1 MMFDFISVPQQ
12 TNIKNEVKNVGSDR
26 FLLSKAEEVIQKR
39 INEILS
45 SNDQVNFDKLP
56 GLIESLKIIKEL

>member
-1 MMFDFISVPQQ
+1 V
-12 TNIKNEVKNVGSDR
+12 NNVGSDQ
-26 FLLSKAEEVIQKR
+26 LELKKAEEVIQKR

-45 SNDQVNFDKLP
+45 KNDNVNFDKLP

>member
-1 MMFDFISVPQQ
+1 MEKYFTQSHNK
-12 TNIKNEVKNVGSDR
+12 TNINEVNNVGSDQ
-26 FLLSKAEEVIQKR
+26 LIQKAEEVIQKR

-45 SNDQVNFDKLP
+45 KNDQVNFDKLP